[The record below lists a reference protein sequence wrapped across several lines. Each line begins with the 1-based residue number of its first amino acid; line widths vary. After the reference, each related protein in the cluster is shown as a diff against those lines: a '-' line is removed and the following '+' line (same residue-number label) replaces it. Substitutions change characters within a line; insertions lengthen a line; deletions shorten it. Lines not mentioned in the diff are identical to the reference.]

1 MTTPIKLTSIS
12 KFLSLVLRH
21 QPQEIGLVLDPA
33 GWARVDELLQKLAAA
48 GWPVSM
54 TQLREVVET
63 NDKKRFTFN
72 EDESLIRA
80 SQGHSI
86 AIDLDLPVVTPPPV
100 LYHGTATRFLAAI
113 MSEGLDRRSR
123 QHVHLTESVD
133 TALSVGSRYGAP
145 VLLKIDVQRMV
156 SAGHQFRCS
165 ANGVW
170 LVDGVPPEFIQP
182 DA

>member
-1 MTTPIKLTSIS
+1 M
-12 KFLSLVLRH
+12 
-21 QPQEIGLVLDPA
+21 LDPS
-33 GWARVDELLQKLAAA
+33 GWARVDELLQKMAAA
-48 GWPVSM
+48 GRPV
-54 TQLREVVET
+54 TIAQLKEVVAS
-63 NDKKRFTFN
+63 NDKKRFAFN

-86 AIDLDLPVVTPPPV
+86 AIDLDLPVVAPPPV
-100 LYHGTATRFLAAI
+100 LYHGTASRFVAAI
-113 MSEGLDRRSR
+113 LSDGLDRRSR
-123 QHVHLTESVD
+123 QHVHLTESID
-133 TALSVGSRYGAP
+133 TALTVGSRYGAP
-145 VLLKIDVQRMV
+145 VLLKIDAQRMV